1 MIRQP
6 YIEFVEKFEELTPY
20 ELNHFCKVVHE
31 HYQVVSKLAD
41 GQPRPL
47 NTSEMLEIIIQAMH
61 AIQVELAEN
70 RLNEAERTLKRV
82 KTKVYKR
89 QLENEQ
95 S

>member
-31 HYQVVSKLAD
+31 HYHAASKTAD
-41 GQPRPL
+41 GQPKTL
-47 NTSEMLEIIIQAMH
+47 MTSDMLEIIIQAMH

-70 RLNEAERTLKRV
+70 RLNDAERTLKRV
-82 KTKVYKR
+82 KTKVYKK
-89 QLENEQ
+89 QPENELP
-95 S
+95 

>member
-31 HYQVVSKLAD
+31 HYQSALKTAD
-41 GQPRPL
+41 GQPKTL
-47 NTSEMLEIIIQAMH
+47 MTSDMLEIIIQAMH

-82 KTKVYKR
+82 RTKIYKK
-89 QLENEQ
+89 QPENEQ
-95 S
+95 P

>member
-31 HYQVVSKLAD
+31 HYQTMIKAPDSREKVLT
-41 GQPRPL
+41 
-47 NTSEMLEIIIQAMH
+47 TSDMLEVIIQAMH
-61 AIQVELAEN
+61 AVQVELAEKK
-70 RLNEAERTLKRV
+70 LNEAERTLKRI

-89 QLENEQ
+89 QPIDEDT
-95 S
+95 